1 MQAAKTL
8 AEESRTHQPLADTVH
23 DPLFC
28 SLQNKKAKNPG
39 LALTAPTDSVSTPPR
54 RRPSTSHPLRKLTEM
69 DLAIRWDLR
78 LPGDKNVCL
87 PNVPSAVFNTV
98 IPLEAP
104 PGPHQQVKMAWEEK
118 CVAKEPPPVH
128 HHKNAIPKNPEL
140 AKKRSRSTPNLAR
153 RTCTACENAKEDKG
167 PIATAPDEFKQ
178 VLMKIKLDEIKK
190 LAQIFQ

>member
-1 MQAAKTL
+1 MYSTNIAAKTL

-39 LALTAPTDSVSTPPR
+39 LALTAPTDSVSTAPR

-78 LPGDKNVCL
+78 LPGDKNCFL
-87 PNVPSAVFNTV
+87 PKVPSAVFNTV
-98 IPLEAP
+98 IPLEP
-104 PGPHQQVKMAWEEK
+104 PGPQQHVKMAWEEK
-118 CVAKEPPPVH
+118 SSVKEAPVH
-128 HHKNAIPKNPEL
+128 HHKNTIPKNPEL

-153 RTCTACENAKEDKG
+153 RTCTACENAKEDKV
-167 PIATAPDEFKQ
+167 PTANAPDEFKQ
-178 VLMKIKLDEIKK
+178 VIIMKKK
-190 LAQIFQ
+190 N

>member
-8 AEESRTHQPLADTVH
+8 AEESRAHQPLADTVH

-39 LALTAPTDSVSTPPR
+39 LALTAPTDSESTPPR

-78 LPGDKNVCL
+78 LPGGNSCL
-87 PNVPSAVFNTV
+87 PKVPSAVFNTV
-98 IPLEAP
+98 IPLEAL
-104 PGPHQQVKMAWEEK
+104 GPEPQVKMAWEEK
-118 CVAKEPPPVH
+118 SSTKEAPVH
-128 HHKNAIPKNPEL
+128 HKPKNPEL

-153 RTCTACENAKEDKG
+153 RTCNACENAKEDKE
-167 PIATAPDEFKQ
+167 PTAAAPNEFKQ
-178 VLMKIKLDEIKK
+178 VR
-190 LAQIFQ
+190 